1 MNNTQTRIYA
11 GGAFAFGQNGAV
23 EAIQTGEYSTL
34 VLWSVHVN
42 SDGNLIFNNT
52 PFVTNGV
59 YSEAQPM
66 NLPARLAEL
75 RSKGIGI
82 IFSVGAGG
90 TSDFQNISKFV
101 QNGVPGPGN
110 PLYDNFNALK
120 QAMVA
125 AGGDIDAIDFDNED
139 YMNTTT
145 MVNFG
150 LMLGNIGYSSVTF
163 CPYYASETWSDTF
176 QDLINQ
182 RGNNFVSA
190 IHLQCYSG
198 GAGMDPQTWGAIIKR
213 INPGTLLIPGLGAMQ
228 SSGWWQN
235 NAPGSNV
242 VTKQAVAMYG
252 NADWSGML
260 RQGTYNSPDAAMQSM
275 LGGETFFFY
284 CNETIILPTG
294 TFQPNTAVFFGG
306 APWWGS
312 APQCTGY
319 ELSGQCTNTY
329 NEGGA
334 CPSDLQNQFQAW
346 GGQKYPVDGGFIW
359 MYDSIVNCT
368 LSTCCNGV
376 SENNT
381 GALALAYR
389 NAIYNGLNAGAGNAS
404 EPAGAKR
411 KSEKIS

>member
-1 MNNTQTRIYA
+1 MSNIQTRIYA

-23 EAIQTGEYSTL
+23 QAIQAGNYSTL

-42 SDGNLIFNNT
+42 SQGNLIFNNT
-52 PFVTNGV
+52 PFVTNGT
-59 YSEAQPM
+59 YAEAQPM
-66 NLPARLAEL
+66 DLPARLAQL
-75 RSKGIGI
+75 RSQGIGI

-90 TSDFQNISKFV
+90 TNDFQNISTFV
-101 QNGVPGPGN
+101 KDGVPGPGN
-110 PLYDNFNALK
+110 QLYDNFLALK

-139 YMNTTT
+139 YMDTTT
-145 MVNFG
+145 LVNFG

-163 CPYYASETWSDTF
+163 CPYYDDDIWNETF
-176 QDLINQ
+176 QKLISE

-198 GAGMDPQTWGAIIKR
+198 GAGNNPQQWGQVIAKV
-213 INPGTLLIPGLGAMQ
+213 NPGTLLIPGLGAMQ

-235 NAPGSNV
+235 GAPGQNV
-242 VTKQAVAMYG
+242 VKQASVAMYG

-260 RQGTYNSPDAAMQSM
+260 RQGTYSSPDEAMQSM

-284 CNETIILPTG
+284 CNQGIALPTG
-294 TFQPNTAVFFGG
+294 TFPPNTAVFFGG

-312 APQCTGY
+312 APQCDGY
-319 ELSGQCTNTY
+319 MLSGQCQNTY

-334 CPSDLQNQFQAW
+334 CPTDLQQQFHNWNNQT
-346 GGQKYPVDGGFIW
+346 YPVNGGFIW
-359 MYDSIVNCT
+359 LYDSIVACT

-381 GALALAYR
+381 GVLALAYR
-389 NAIYNGLNAGAGNAS
+389 NAIYNGLS
-404 EPAGAKR
+404 EVTERKKVLSTAKD
-411 KSEKIS
+411 

>member
-1 MNNTQTRIYA
+1 MSNTQTRIYA
-11 GGAFAFGQNGAV
+11 GGAFAFGQNGAI
-23 EAIQTGEYSTL
+23 EAIETGNYSTL

-42 SDGNLIFNNT
+42 TDGNLIFNNT

-66 NLPARLAEL
+66 NLPSRLAQL
-75 RSKGIGI
+75 KNKGIGI

-90 TSDFQNISKFV
+90 THDFENISKFV

-150 LMLGNIGYSSVTF
+150 LMLSNIGYSSVTF
-163 CPYYASETWSDTF
+163 CPYFVSDIWTDTF
-176 QDLINQ
+176 QQLISQ
-182 RGNNFVSA
+182 KGNNFVSA

-198 GAGMDPQTWGAIIKR
+198 GAQNDPQDWGQIIAKT
-213 INPGTLLIPGLGAMQ
+213 NPGTLLIPGLGAMQ

-235 NAPGSNV
+235 GAPGSNV
-242 VTKQAVAMYG
+242 VTKPSVAMYG
-252 NADWSGML
+252 NGDWSGML
-260 RQGTYNSPDAAMQSM
+260 RQGTYANADAAMQSM

-284 CNETIILPTG
+284 CNQTIVLPTG
-294 TFQPNTAVFFGG
+294 TFAPNTAVFFGG

-329 NEGGA
+329 NIGGA
-334 CPSDLQNQFQAW
+334 CPGDIYNQFQAW
-346 GGQKYPVDGGFIW
+346 INHRHPIDGGFIW
-359 MYDSIVNCT
+359 LYDSIVDCT

-381 GALALAYR
+381 GRLALAYR
-389 NAIYNGLNAGAGNAS
+389 DAIFNGLSNAEENLSEVTGARATS
-404 EPAGAKR
+404 A
-411 KSEKIS
+411 KIS